1 MKNWLI
7 LRAGEQGTWRGLIM
21 LVGGLTGMTIDSG
34 VSEAMIMLCTSV
46 SAAGLHN
53 IVTKG

>member
-1 MKNWLI
+1 MGEWLKSRI
-7 LRAGEQGTWRGLIM
+7 VEQGTWRGLIM
-21 LVGGLTGMTIDSG
+21 LIGGLTGMTIDSG

-46 SAAGLHN
+46 SAAGFHN